1 MVSYLM
7 TVPVIEKDV
16 NSPHGVDC
24 GKRQFVQGPQAGID
38 VCCPLNLNHS
48 YRLWFVGQKC
58 LIVTKKTAGYFDTY
72 GL

>member
-1 MVSYLM
+1 MITHQIVKMVSYLM

-38 VCCPLNLNHS
+38 VCCPLYLNHS
-48 YRLWFVGQKC
+48 
-58 LIVTKKTAGYFDTY
+58 
-72 GL
+72 